1 MGKILVVGVGNTIM
15 ADDGLGVRAL
25 DELESGGLPDH
36 VDTVEA
42 GTALEDA
49 LPDLTKYDKVIL
61 IDAVAADGNGET
73 VSVLRDPPVSQ
84 LPQRGLSQHEMGI
97 SEALRLR
104 LLLDGELPEVVV
116 MGLTPRRI
124 EMSTELSDEVTS
136 EIPELVAAILDEIG

>member
-1 MGKILVVGVGNTIM
+1 MGRILVVGVGNTIM

-25 DELESGGLPDH
+25 DELKAGDLPDN

-49 LPDLTKYDKVIL
+49 LPDLTNYDKVIL
-61 IDAVAADGNGET
+61 IDAVAADGKGGT
-73 VSVLRDPPVSQ
+73 VSVVRNPPVSP
-84 LPQRGLSQHEMGI
+84 LPEISLSLHDMGI

-104 LLLDGELPEVVV
+104 LLLDGKLPEIVV
-116 MGLTPRRI
+116 MGLRPRRI

-136 EIPELVAAILDEIG
+136 EIPELVAAVLDEIG